1 MFLKNDLNPNQAHTP
16 DINKLINAENNQYS
30 DVYFF
35 KENLQYTNDSGV
47 SDFKSP
53 VNNFLK
59 DRIDINQEF
68 RQGKIMKHDFSICL
82 NGKMVPANEVLRM
95 NMEENY

>member
-1 MFLKNDLNPNQAHTP
+1 MFLKNDFNTNPTHTP
-16 DINKLINAENNQYS
+16 DVQKLMNAENNQYS

-35 KENLQYTNDSGV
+35 KENLQFRNHTGDDG
-47 SDFKSP
+47 FELP

-59 DRIDINQEF
+59 DRLEISHEF
-68 RQGKIMKHDFSICL
+68 HQAKRMKHDFSICL
-82 NGKMVPANEVLRM
+82 NGKMVSASEVLRM